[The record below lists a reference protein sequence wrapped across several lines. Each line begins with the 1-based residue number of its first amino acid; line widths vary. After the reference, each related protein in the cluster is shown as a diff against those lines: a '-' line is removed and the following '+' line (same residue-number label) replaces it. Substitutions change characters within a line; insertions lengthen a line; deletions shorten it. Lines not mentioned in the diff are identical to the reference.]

1 MKSFPH
7 TTKCPRSG
15 ALSVDPSNARMDLDP
30 HDPHKQPARGDERTE
45 VTSSDND
52 RLVQTAPNSDIRDA
66 AATSMNTSNGTLPKP
81 IRKVTPGV
89 VFVGGGRGAEEDIAV
104 EVNDD
109 MSDDPIVA
117 QLAPDEAD
125 LEAMLTEKLSPKI
138 TQEVEQRLVK
148 TITQEVEDRARQR
161 DDSIVVVAEAKVI
174 PPYHALTARIKWI
187 VAGLLLFVVGG
198 VGFWIV
204 RGNKDKYGTRVEEI
218 TEELPTRDPLAVP
231 TTSQSE
237 PPTLFTSL
245 RLDPLVEELQSWIAP
260 TKEDLLTFLD
270 PTSPQSQALAW
281 LQDDPITLTPGRSTQ
296 TVLERYVVAVLYY
309 STSGPSWTYYQL
321 NPADV
326 CTWNHG
332 LPFVNGTGSESWY
345 GIFCTDDGGSIER
358 IDFN

>member
-66 AATSMNTSNGTLPKP
+66 AATSMNTSNGTLCKP

-125 LEAMLTEKLSPKI
+125 LEAMLTWRNCLPKSHK
-138 TQEVEQRLVK
+138 R
-148 TITQEVEDRARQR
+148 
-161 DDSIVVVAEAKVI
+161 
-174 PPYHALTARIKWI
+174 
-187 VAGLLLFVVGG
+187 
-198 VGFWIV
+198 
-204 RGNKDKYGTRVEEI
+204 
-218 TEELPTRDPLAVP
+218 
-231 TTSQSE
+231 
-237 PPTLFTSL
+237 
-245 RLDPLVEELQSWIAP
+245 
-260 TKEDLLTFLD
+260 
-270 PTSPQSQALAW
+270 
-281 LQDDPITLTPGRSTQ
+281 
-296 TVLERYVVAVLYY
+296 
-309 STSGPSWTYYQL
+309 
-321 NPADV
+321 
-326 CTWNHG
+326 WNS
-332 LPFVNGTGSESWY
+332 V
-345 GIFCTDDGGSIER
+345 
-358 IDFN
+358 